1 MGVFLCGFFAKRGKC
16 ICGPRELLL
25 NMNSI
30 QDTVQ
35 VSVTPNIM
43 NTNVLVEKE
52 QSLKNMTIFRALE
65 IIVYIFTVTYAVGS
79 TLLIL
84 LLE

>member
-1 MGVFLCGFFAKRGKC
+1 M
-16 ICGPRELLL
+16 L

-79 TLLIL
+79 TLSRKF
-84 LLE
+84 

>member
-1 MGVFLCGFFAKRGKC
+1 MKERINQLAHGAVQYEKPM
-16 ICGPRELLL
+16 ITVTQS
-25 NMNSI
+25 SI